1 MAARE
6 AVPYDHQLSK
16 TLTLLA
22 RPGLLLATTRRSGE
36 SNVMTIGW
44 GTVGVVWGRP
54 IFQVLV
60 RPSRHTYEL
69 LEESGEFTV
78 NVPTEAM
85 GEWVAVCGTRSGRD
99 IDKIGAYGVAVSRGK
114 KVASITLDESPM
126 VYECRVVHHNDVL
139 PPNLARDINASAYA
153 NRDYHRVYWGEIV
166 GSYAT
171 EDY

>member
-1 MAARE
+1 MATRE
-6 AVPYDHQLSK
+6 AVPFDHRLGK
-16 TLTLLA
+16 TLALLA
-22 RPGLLLATTRRSGE
+22 RPGLLLATTGSSGA

-44 GTVGVVWGRP
+44 GTVGIVWGRP

-60 RPSRHTYEL
+60 RPSRHTYGL

-85 GEWVAVCGTRSGRD
+85 RDWVAVCGTRSGRD
-99 IDKIGAYGVAVSRGK
+99 VDKIGAYGVSVSQGK
-114 KVASITLDESPM
+114 KVSVITLDESRM

-139 PPNLARDINASAYA
+139 PPNLAQEIDASSYA

-166 GSYAT
+166 GAYASR
-171 EDY
+171 DY